1 MPDPSY
7 KEADGG
13 VKLRNKAWADV
24 IGWRL
29 SRPLARRLLQHP
41 MR

>member
-29 SRPLARRLLQHP
+29 SGPWPDAYSNIR
-41 MR
+41 